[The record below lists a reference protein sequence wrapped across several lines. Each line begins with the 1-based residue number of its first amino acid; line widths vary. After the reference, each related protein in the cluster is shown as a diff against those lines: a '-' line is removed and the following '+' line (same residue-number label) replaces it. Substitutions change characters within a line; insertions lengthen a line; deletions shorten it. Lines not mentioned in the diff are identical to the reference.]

1 MIIIWTK
8 HAEERLKEWEQ
19 KLKLNKTD
27 VESIVCNPQQII
39 EGDLDAFVAQFKK
52 DDGLL
57 RIPFKYVR
65 EDIKI
70 LTIYWT
76 SKTNKYWMEEK

>member
-1 MIIIWTK
+1 
-8 HAEERLKEWEQ
+8 
-19 KLKLNKTD
+19 
-27 VESIVCNPQQII
+27 VENIVCNPQQIMQ
-39 EGDLDAFVAQFKK
+39 GDLDAFVAQFKK

-57 RIPFKYVR
+57 RIPFKYVG

-76 SKTNKYWMEEK
+76 SKTNKYWMEEKLKLNMIRMPM

>member
-1 MIIIWTK
+1 MAVIWTK

-19 KLKLNKTD
+19 KLKLSKTD
-27 VESIVCNPQQII
+27 MENIVCNPQQII
-39 EGDLDAFVAQFKK
+39 PGDLDAFVAQFKK

-57 RIPFKYVR
+57 RIPFKYVG

-70 LTIYWT
+70 LTIY
-76 SKTNKYWMEEK
+76 

>member
-1 MIIIWTK
+1 MIVIWTK

-57 RIPFKYVR
+57 RIPFKYVG